1 MVTIFVG
8 ANECEPTEDA
18 AAGWKASK
26 ALDGALLKS
35 SKPTDRCTDCC
46 TGFWLGLANGFTSE
60 FDCGCVGRANGFV
73 SKEVGLNGSAF
84 VAGMGRFFA
93 RKALSLSVNR
103 SSSVL

>member
-8 ANECEPTEDA
+8 ANKCEPAEDA

-46 TGFWLGLANGFTSE
+46 CFWLDLANGFTSE
-60 FDCGCVGRANGFV
+60 LDCGCVGRANDFV
-73 SKEVGLNGSAF
+73 SKEECPNGSAF